1 MPKAIWLIGIP
12 IITQATVERV
22 IHLIAVV
29 LGELDVEV
37 VFSKTDDF
45 YTGINQL
52 SRELGS
58 QLSWPPTSDITHE
71 KSGWPRVLPSTTPDV
86 SSSEFPDRDG

>member
-1 MPKAIWLIGIP
+1 MPKTIRLVGMP

-22 IHLIAVV
+22 IHLISVV
-29 LGELDVEV
+29 LGEFDVEV
-37 VFSKTDDF
+37 VVSKTYDF

-52 SRELGS
+52 SRELRP

-71 KSGWPRVLPSTTPDV
+71 KSGWPRILLPTTPDV

>member
-1 MPKAIWLIGIP
+1 MPKTIRLVGMP
-12 IITQATVERV
+12 IITQATVERM
-22 IHLIAVV
+22 IHLISVV

-37 VFSKTDDF
+37 VVSKTYDF

-52 SRELGS
+52 SRELRP

-71 KSGWPRVLPSTTPDV
+71 KSGWPRILLPATPNV